1 MPRNR
6 PRRRRPLDRHHER
19 APGHLAG
26 TAEPRRAACVAD
38 RAARPEPP
46 GGPLSPSG
54 CESRTVSRR
63 HPVGFFNPRPF
74 PRWRRR
80 PRAGQHCRHIVTRR
94 SSHAP
99 APKPFPGGA
108 PLSGPVRDSYKFGV
122 PPDVSELG
130 HCVPRARRLPSW
142 LAEGQPRMTSVLRT
156 LPLSY
161 AMLSEGRR
169 GGSAFAVHEPSPA
182 GPSARATP
190 PRRSPESS
198 TPRVR
203 LHLKPGQK
211 GTKQLLAQYGD
222 RLICV
227 RYSYD
232 AQRKKRF
239 KTVELL
245 VAERDWEP
253 PRPRFAPD
261 QIVGLRV
268 AFADVAVRDRV
279 KQAGGTWNPARR
291 VWQLRYDRVV
301 ALGLNSRIVDEPA
314 SNSGCP
320 GASGENLHADAW
332 TPSR

>member
-1 MPRNR
+1 MPRWAAQPAPEIRARFPDRSASASDSVGPPRPRRVAVVLRWCCGAVAVGVAVPRVSVTTGHSRGNHFTRGESEMPRNR

-19 APGHLAG
+19 AAGHLAG

-63 HPVGFFNPRPF
+63 HPVGFFNPRLF

-142 LAEGQPRMTSVLRT
+142 LA
-156 LPLSY
+156 
-161 AMLSEGRR
+161 
-169 GGSAFAVHEPSPA
+169 
-182 GPSARATP
+182 
-190 PRRSPESS
+190 
-198 TPRVR
+198 
-203 LHLKPGQK
+203 
-211 GTKQLLAQYGD
+211 
-222 RLICV
+222 
-227 RYSYD
+227 
-232 AQRKKRF
+232 
-239 KTVELL
+239 
-245 VAERDWEP
+245 
-253 PRPRFAPD
+253 
-261 QIVGLRV
+261 
-268 AFADVAVRDRV
+268 
-279 KQAGGTWNPARR
+279 
-291 VWQLRYDRVV
+291 
-301 ALGLNSRIVDEPA
+301 
-314 SNSGCP
+314 
-320 GASGENLHADAW
+320 
-332 TPSR
+332 